1 MLHWSS
7 WSHLPCL
14 DKHSAWTSPVCYTG
28 HLGHIFPVWTNIQ
41 LGHPRCVTLVILVTS
56 SLSGQTFSLDIPGVL
71 HWSSWSHLPCLDK
84 HSAWTSPMCYTD
96 HLGHIFPVWTN
107 IQLGHPPMCYTGH
120 LGHIF
125 PVWTNIQL
133 GHPRCVTLVILVTSS
148 LSGQTFSLDIPGVLH
163 WSSWSHLPCLDKHS
177 AWTSPVC
184 YTGHLGHIFPVW
196 TNIQL
201 GHPRC
206 VTLVILVTSSLSGQ
220 TFSLDIPGVL
230 HWSSWSHLPC
240 LDKHSAWTSP
250 VCYTGHLGHIFPV
263 WTNIQLGHI
272 RCVTLVIL
280 VTSSLSGQTFSLDI
294 PGVLHWSSWS
304 HLPCLDK
311 HSAWTSPVCYTGH
324 LGHIFPVWTNIQLG
338 HPRCVTLVILVT
350 SSLSGQTFSLDIPG
364 VLHWSSWSHLPCLDK
379 HSAWTSPVCYTD
391 HLGHIFP
398 VWTNIQLGH
407 PPMCYTDHLGHIFP
421 VWTNIQFGHPPM
433 CYTGHLGHIFP
444 VWTNIQLGH
453 LRCVTLIILV
463 TSSLSGQT
471 FSSDTLRCVTLVILV
486 TSSLSGQTFSLDIP
500 GVLHWSSWSHLPCLD
515 KHSAWTSPVCY
526 TGHLGHIFPVWT
538 NIQLGHPRCVTLVIL
553 VTSSLSGQT
562 FSLDISDVL
571 H

>member
-1 MLHWSS
+1 
-7 WSHLPCL
+7 
-14 DKHSAWTSPVCYTG
+14 
-28 HLGHIFPVWTNIQ
+28 
-41 LGHPRCVTLVILVTS
+41 
-56 SLSGQTFSLDIPGVL
+56 
-71 HWSSWSHLPCLDK
+71 
-84 HSAWTSPMCYTD
+84 MCYTD

-107 IQLGHPPMCYTGH
+107 IQLGHP
-120 LGHIF
+120 
-125 PVWTNIQL
+125 
-133 GHPRCVTLVILVTSS
+133 
-148 LSGQTFSLDIPGVLH
+148 
-163 WSSWSHLPCLDKHS
+163 
-177 AWTSPVC
+177 PVC

-263 WTNIQLGHI
+263 WTNIQLGHLRCVTLI
-272 RCVTLVIL
+272 ILVTSSLSGQTFSSDTLRCVTLVIL
-280 VTSSLSGQTFSLDI
+280 VTSSLSGQTFSSDI

-338 HPRCVTLVILVT
+338 HP
-350 SSLSGQTFSLDIPG
+350 Q
-364 VLHWSSWSHLPCLDK
+364 
-379 HSAWTSPVCYTD
+379 
-391 HLGHIFP
+391 
-398 VWTNIQLGH
+398 
-407 PPMCYTDHLGHIFP
+407 
-421 VWTNIQFGHPPM
+421 
-433 CYTGHLGHIFP
+433 
-444 VWTNIQLGH
+444 
-453 LRCVTLIILV
+453 
-463 TSSLSGQT
+463 
-471 FSSDTLRCVTLVILV
+471 
-486 TSSLSGQTFSLDIP
+486 
-500 GVLHWSSWSHLPCLD
+500 
-515 KHSAWTSPVCY
+515 
-526 TGHLGHIFPVWT
+526 
-538 NIQLGHPRCVTLVIL
+538 CVTLVIL